1 MIRNFLRPAALAL
14 AIAAT
19 LGLGACSVAPTT
31 TQDEAAARRAST
43 YADFGKAVREARA
56 KQTINPTA
64 GRSADPV
71 AGVDGESA
79 QHAIDRYQNS
89 FKEPPR
95 TFNVLGIGTS
105 GFGVGPGY

>member
-1 MIRNFLRPAALAL
+1 MIQDTLRLAGL
-14 AIAAT
+14 AIAIGAT
-19 LGLGACSVAPTT
+19 VALCACSVAPTT
-31 TQDEAAARRAST
+31 VGENDTRNANT
-43 YADFGKAVREARA
+43 YTDFGKAVREARA
-56 KQTINPTA
+56 RQTINPTA

-105 GFGVGPGY
+105 GFGVGTGN